1 MRRGV
6 EWVALQNNGHLLD
19 GARDAGLS
27 PDRLRHAFALLD
39 GWTSDGVIPGAA
51 VLVARGGRVGG
62 EAYVGLADRA
72 SGRAVDAETIWGLA
86 SITKPVTATAVMLL
100 VERGLLALDQPL
112 YTLLPEF
119 LDGPAT
125 GHDRRAVTLRHLLC
139 HCSGLPGF
147 SADNLDLRRAGR
159 PLSDFVR
166 SFLQQPL
173 LFAPG
178 SLHYYSNVAI
188 CLAAEVVGRA
198 LNGTLGQT
206 VAEPAIERY
215 HPFVQTEIL
224 EPLGMARSSLRPP
237 AAWDERIARVEETGQ
252 EGTTWEMAN
261 SAYYRSLGI
270 PWGGLFS
277 RPRDLIRFVDLF
289 LPAAAGRSRFAAAAP
304 QIVAPATAQTMIA
317 LQFAPPEAP
326 ALIAPELRE
335 DTPADPPLQRVE
347 WGLGWSLKGEKRGHE
362 SGDLSS
368 RATFCHGGATGTFA
382 WGDPERDLACVVL
395 TNRTR
400 RSGWHSEGLRLA
412 RFANAVMAAAL

>member
-1 MRRGV
+1 MTLSLAQGV
-6 EWVALQNNGHLLD
+6 LLD
-19 GARDAGLS
+19 GARDVGLS

-39 GWTSDGVIPGAA
+39 RWIADGAIPGAA

-62 EAYVGLADRA
+62 EAYRGLADRT
-72 SGRAVDAETIWGLA
+72 SGRAADAETIWGLA
-86 SITKPVTATAVMLL
+86 SITKPVTATAVLLL

-119 LDGPAT
+119 LDGPVT

-147 SADNLDLRRAGR
+147 SADNLALRRAGR
-159 PLSDFVR
+159 PLIDFVH

-198 LNGTLGQT
+198 LAGTASQPD
-206 VAEPAIERY
+206 AELAIERY
-215 HPFVQTEIL
+215 HPFVQEEIL
-224 EPLGMARSSLRPP
+224 EPLGMTWSSLRPP
-237 AAWDERIARVEETGQ
+237 VAWDERIARVEDTGQ
-252 EGTTWEMAN
+252 EGTSWEMAN

-289 LPAAAGRSRFAAAAP
+289 LPAAAGRSRFAEASP
-304 QIVAPATAQTMIA
+304 QIIAPATAQAMTT

-326 ALIAPELRE
+326 AAIAPELRE
-335 DTPADPPLQRVE
+335 DTPADPPLSRVD
-347 WGLGWSLKGEKRGHE
+347 WGLGWSLKGEKRGHD

-368 RATFCHGGATGTFA
+368 RATFSHGGATGTFA

-400 RSGWHSEGLRLA
+400 RSGWHSDGLRLA

>member
-1 MRRGV
+1 MTIAA
-6 EWVALQNNGHLLD
+6 EQGHILD
-19 GARDAGLS
+19 GARDTGLS
-27 PDRLRHAFALLD
+27 PDRLRQAFRLLD
-39 GWTSDGVIPGAA
+39 RWIAEGVIPGAA

-62 EAYVGLADRA
+62 EAYVGFADRTN
-72 SGRAVDAETIWGLA
+72 GRAVDAETIWGLA

-112 YTLLPEF
+112 YTLVPEF
-119 LDGPAT
+119 LDGPVT

-147 SADNLDLRRAGR
+147 SANNLDLRRAGR
-159 PLSDFVR
+159 PLTDFVR

-173 LFAPG
+173 LFTPG

-198 LNGTLGQT
+198 LAGTLGKSA
-206 VAEPAIERY
+206 AELAIERY
-215 HPFVQTEIL
+215 HPFVQAEIL
-224 EPLGMARSSLRPP
+224 EPLGMTWSSLRPP
-237 AAWDERIARVEETGQ
+237 AAWNERIARVEDTGQ
-252 EGTTWEMAN
+252 EDTDWEMAN

-289 LPAAAGRSRFAAAAP
+289 LPDAAGRSRFAEAGP
-304 QIVAPATAQTMIA
+304 QIISPATAQAMTT

-326 ALIAPELRE
+326 AVIAPALRE

-347 WGLGWSLKGEKRGHE
+347 WGLGWSLKGEKCHHD

-368 RATFCHGGATGTFA
+368 RATFSHSGATGTFA
-382 WGDPERDLACVVL
+382 WGDPERDLACVLL

-400 RSGWHSEGLRLA
+400 RSGWHSDGLRLA
-412 RFANAVMAAAL
+412 RLANVMMATAL